1 VLSSVSEQ
9 TIKENRRLA
18 QLVRELEILKNATR
32 IDPETSS

>member
-18 QLVRELEILKNATR
+18 QLVRELEILKNATM
-32 IDPETSS
+32 IDPETS